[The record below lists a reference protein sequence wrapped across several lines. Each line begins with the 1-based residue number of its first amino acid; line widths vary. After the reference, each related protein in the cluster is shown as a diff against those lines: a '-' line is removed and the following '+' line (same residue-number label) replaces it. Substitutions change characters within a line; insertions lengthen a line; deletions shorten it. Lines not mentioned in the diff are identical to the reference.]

1 MSTDDTMTTPVAVS
15 DVDAMK
21 RVLAEKRAL
30 KPIKK
35 KRILQ
40 VILKDHEDRLD
51 RIERLLGQLAKEA
64 LAENEKTG
72 LIVAPTTKQT
82 VAVAATKEG

>member
-1 MSTDDTMTTPVAVS
+1 MSTGDTMTTPVAVS
-15 DVDAMK
+15 DVDVMK

-64 LAENEKTG
+64 LAEKEQTG